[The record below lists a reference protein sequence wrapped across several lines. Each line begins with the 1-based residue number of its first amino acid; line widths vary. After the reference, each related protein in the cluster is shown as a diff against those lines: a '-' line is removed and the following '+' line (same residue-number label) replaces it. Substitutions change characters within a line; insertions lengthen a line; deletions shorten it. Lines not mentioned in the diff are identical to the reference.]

1 MMPSR
6 LFPPMAALSTRPLL
20 FMGLVLLSGC
30 GNDNEVGDVSLG
42 LFTTKDIKIE
52 SLIDPEIPGVTCHL
66 SNIEA
71 NLNLSDPSDS
81 SLACRQ
87 TGPITAEMIAEID
100 TSSSGELLLRRSK
113 SVLFKNLK
121 VRRIFDTENQTL
133 LYLAYSTKET
143 TGSFK
148 HALSSVPLW
157 GTDAYAPASGAPQ

>member
-1 MMPSR
+1 MKPYLR
-6 LFPPMAALSTRPLL
+6 PWNILTLSFVGLL
-20 FMGLVLLSGC
+20 LAGC

-52 SLIDPEIPGVTCHL
+52 SLVDPEIPGVTCHL

-87 TGPITAEMIAEID
+87 TGPISTEMITDID
-100 TSSSGELLLRRSK
+100 TSASGELLYRRSK

-121 VRRIFDTENQTL
+121 VRRIFDTENQIL

-157 GTDAYAPASGAPQ
+157 GTDAYKTGTVNSETE

>member
-6 LFPPMAALSTRPLL
+6 MFLPMAALSTRSLL
-20 FMGLVLLSGC
+20 LMGLVLLSGC

-87 TGPITAEMIAEID
+87 TGPITAEMIADID
-100 TSSSGELLLRRSK
+100 TSSSGELLYRRSK

-157 GTDAYAPASGAPQ
+157 GTDAYAPVAGAPQ